1 VVTPV
6 SRNSGACD
14 WFGPSHPAGN
24 RIKIN
29 PFRSIRPMSIKAE
42 TSVKIESGG
51 LGLRK
56 KSVFARVPAT
66 LCLMVWVG
74 LGVTPLLAGSAPADQ
89 TSSTGSTN
97 PSENTRYGLFGLL
110 DHRSDYGQGVFPEP
124 FLVDDSDLEVNEA
137 RLDWLRTGVAS
148 SHSDFFTAEVEK
160 GFGLLTLELEVHFE
174 RNALGGNVVEGFD
187 NIDLGA
193 RYPLAQYV
201 SPDGFIDTTVGV
213 GFEVGIP
220 PNSSIS
226 RNGEWV
232 PKIFDD
238 LRLGDH
244 FTLQSIFGYSTLSG
258 GGEDGDLQNFEY
270 GFVLG
275 YTIPHDELPIPGVE
289 SLIPVVEFSGATQ
302 LNHEDHGANSVL
314 ANIAFRAN
322 LKPIGGIQPRLGW
335 GFVFPITK
343 DARADT
349 HWGVFTSLVF
359 EY

>member
-1 VVTPV
+1 MEAPV
-6 SRNSGACD
+6 
-14 WFGPSHPAGN
+14 
-24 RIKIN
+24 
-29 PFRSIRPMSIKAE
+29 
-42 TSVKIESGG
+42 
-51 LGLRK
+51 
-56 KSVFARVPAT
+56 T
-66 LCLMVWVG
+66 LCLLLWVAS
-74 LGVTPLLAGSAPADQ
+74 GVTLVRAGSATTDQ
-89 TSSTGSTN
+89 TSSTAIAN

-110 DHRSDYGQGVFPEP
+110 DHRSGYGQGVFPEP

-137 RLDWLRTGVAS
+137 RLDWFHTGVANF
-148 SHSDFFTAEVEK
+148 HSDLVTAEVEK
-160 GFGLLTLELEVHFE
+160 GFGLLTLEVEVPFE
-174 RNALGGNVVEGFD
+174 RAAIGGNVVEGFD

-201 SPDGFIDTTVGV
+201 SQDGFIDTTVGV
-213 GFEVGIP
+213 AIEVGVP

-232 PKIFDD
+232 PKVFDD
-238 LRLGDH
+238 LKLGDH

-258 GGEDGDLQNFEY
+258 GGVNGGLQNFEY

-302 LNHEDHGANSVL
+302 LNHEDHGANSIL

-322 LKPIGGIQPRLGW
+322 LKTVAGIQPRLGL
-335 GFVFPITK
+335 GFVFPVTK
-343 DARADT
+343 DAREDT
-349 HWGVFTSLVF
+349 HWGVYTSLVF